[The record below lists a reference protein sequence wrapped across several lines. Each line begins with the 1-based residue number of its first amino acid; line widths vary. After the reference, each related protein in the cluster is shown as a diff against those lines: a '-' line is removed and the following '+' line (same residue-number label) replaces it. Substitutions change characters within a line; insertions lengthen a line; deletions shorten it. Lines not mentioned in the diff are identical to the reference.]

1 MHQTTEDTY
10 REQGFLNGIDIFSRD
25 EIIEYQRH
33 FNELEAR
40 IGRETCQI
48 GLINS
53 HLQEQSVWEMVTNS
67 SSIPI
72 RVIGVQSCSGT
83 GILSGIFLKK
93 PIPFR

>member
-10 REQGFLNGIDIFSRD
+10 WEQGFLNGIDIFSRD

-53 HLQEQSVWEMVTNS
+53 HLQEQFVWEMVTNS